1 MSLFNPHDLRNVLQ
15 TDQRILGIDPGS
27 KTIGVAVTDVS
38 LMLASPL
45 IGLKRRK
52 LGENA
57 KELADIVKRQEVGA
71 IVVGLPLSLD
81 GSFGPAAR
89 AASDWTTA
97 LSERLGLPACLWDER
112 LSSSAVNRF
121 LIQDADMTRGRRAEV
136 VDKMAAAYMLQGWL
150 DATKSEP
157 VQSFF
162 QD

>member
-1 MSLFNPHDLRNVLQ
+1 MPLFNPHDLRNLLQSGQRVLG
-15 TDQRILGIDPGS
+15 LDPGS
-27 KTIGVAVTDVS
+27 KTIGVALTDVS

-57 KELADIVKRQEVGA
+57 LELAKIIRAQDVGA
-71 IVVGLPLSLD
+71 LVVGLPLSLD

-89 AASDWTTA
+89 AASDWTQA
-97 LSERLGLPACLWDER
+97 LSEKLGVPAGLWDER

-150 DATKSEP
+150 DASSP
-157 VQSFF
+157 DRLDRF
-162 QD
+162 

>member
-1 MSLFNPHDLRNVLQ
+1 MPLFNPHDLRNLVQ
-15 TDQRILGIDPGS
+15 SGQRILGLDPGS
-27 KTIGVAVTDVS
+27 KTIGVALTDVS

-57 KELADIVKRQEVGA
+57 QELAKIVHTQDVGA
-71 IVVGLPLSLD
+71 LVVGLPLSLD

-89 AASDWTTA
+89 AASDWTQA
-97 LSERLGLPACLWDER
+97 LSERLGISAGLWDER

-150 DATKSEP
+150 DASRPEAP
-157 VQSFF
+157 EFF
-162 QD
+162 

>member
-1 MSLFNPHDLRNVLQ
+1 MPLFNPHDLRNLLQSGQRVLG
-15 TDQRILGIDPGS
+15 LDPGS
-27 KTIGVAVTDVS
+27 KTIGVALTDVS

-57 KELADIVKRQEVGA
+57 QELAKIVRAQGVGA
-71 IVVGLPLSLD
+71 LVVGLPLSLD

-89 AASDWTTA
+89 AASDWTQA
-97 LSERLGLPACLWDER
+97 LSEKLGIPAGLWDER

-121 LIQDADMTRGRRAEV
+121 LIKDADMTRGRRAEV

-150 DATKSEP
+150 DASSP
-157 VQSFF
+157 DRSHLF
-162 QD
+162 

>member
-1 MSLFNPHDLRNVLQ
+1 MPLFNPHDLRNLVQ
-15 TDQRILGIDPGS
+15 SGQRILGLDPGS
-27 KTIGVAVTDVS
+27 KTIGVALTDVS

-57 KELADIVKRQEVGA
+57 QELAKIVRTQDVGA
-71 IVVGLPLSLD
+71 LVVGLPLSLD

-89 AASDWTTA
+89 AASDWTQA
-97 LSERLGLPACLWDER
+97 LSERLGIPAGLWDER

-150 DATKSEP
+150 DASLPEAP
-157 VQSFF
+157 EFS
-162 QD
+162 

>member
-57 KELADIVKRQEVGA
+57 KELADIAKRQDVGA

-97 LSERLGLPACLWDER
+97 LSERLGVPACLWDER

-150 DATKSEP
+150 DATKPEG

-162 QD
+162 WD